1 MALIA
6 HQTVT
11 QRLCPRTGCLVLFLD
26 PNPAILHYHYS
37 DAAAVK
43 RMFQFS
49 VLLKNVQIWAFQE
62 NVDFSRTCRTGEPV
76 EYGDA

>member
-1 MALIA
+1 MS
-6 HQTVT
+6 
-11 QRLCPRTGCLVLFLD
+11 GFVLRSKSCSF
-26 PNPAILHYHYS
+26 HYHYS
-37 DAAAVK
+37 EAAAVK
-43 RMFQFS
+43 RVFQFS